1 MRVFLDTNVLVS
13 AFSTRGL
20 CADVF
25 RTVLAEHELIT
36 SEFVLDELQRVLTE
50 RFGVPEKNIHSI
62 IALLSRFHLEP
73 ISENLP
79 DLVIRDPDDLYVL
92 AAALASNAD
101 VLVTGD
107 RDLLDVKD
115 QAGITITDP
124 RGFWNMLKERPRQ

>member
-13 AFSTRGL
+13 AFATRGL

-36 SEFVLDELQRVLTE
+36 SEFVLGELDRVLAE
-50 RFGVPEKNIHSI
+50 RFGVPEKKVNSI
-62 IALLSRFHLEP
+62 IALLRRFHVEP
-73 ISENLP
+73 TSENLP

-115 QAGITITDP
+115 QAAITITDP

>member
-1 MRVFLDTNVLVS
+1 MRVFLDTNVLTS
-13 AFSTRGL
+13 AFATRGL

-36 SEFVLDELQRVLTE
+36 SEFVLGELERVLAG
-50 RFGVPEKNIHSI
+50 RFGVPEKNVHSI
-62 IALLSRFHLEP
+62 TALLSRFHVEMR
-73 ISENLP
+73 SEDLP
-79 DLVIRDPDDLYVL
+79 DLLIRDPDDLHVL

-107 RDLLDVKD
+107 RDLLDVED
-115 QAGITITDP
+115 QVGITITDP

>member
-13 AFSTRGL
+13 AFATRGL

-36 SEFVLDELQRVLTE
+36 SEFVLDELERVLTE
-50 RFGVPEKNIHSI
+50 RFGVPGKNVHSI
-62 IALLSRFHLEP
+62 IALLRRFHVEP
-73 ISENLP
+73 TSEDLP

-107 RDLLDVKD
+107 RDLLDVKG
-115 QAGITITDP
+115 QAAITITDP

>member
-1 MRVFLDTNVLVS
+1 MS
-13 AFSTRGL
+13 
-20 CADVF
+20 
-25 RTVLAEHELIT
+25 
-36 SEFVLDELQRVLTE
+36 
-50 RFGVPEKNIHSI
+50 RFGVPEKNVHSI
-62 IALLSRFHLEP
+62 IALFRRFHVEP
-73 ISENLP
+73 TTEDLP

-115 QAGITITDP
+115 QAAITITDP

>member
-1 MRVFLDTNVLVS
+1 MRVFLDTNVLLS
-13 AFSTRGL
+13 AFAARGL

-36 SEFVLDELQRVLTE
+36 SEFVLGELERVLTV
-50 RFGVPEKNIHSI
+50 RFGVPEKNVHSI
-62 IALLSRFHLEP
+62 IALLRRFHVEP
-73 ISENLP
+73 TSENLP

-92 AAALASNAD
+92 AAALASNSD

-115 QAGITITDP
+115 QAGISITDP